1 VESERGPDRVK
12 EFVWSKD
19 MKTFAIAVLLAVHL
33 TSALAGTAQQPDSL
47 QVNASYQCSNG
58 MTVTVTRCAKQNGL
72 ENCEFKIEQNG
83 KLAFQGVNLREKV
96 AAGVKSCRAQAA
108 SSPSSFP
115 RTMAEQGKSFN
126 PPYLNEMP
134 SIELVKQEIQ
144 GKDPTDTVARQVA
157 VFNELPTV
165 ITRFMLADRKR
176 YDLTP
181 DEQKITGKYQLA
193 AYELEQAY
201 KKTHTPAEAQAF
213 FQLHGRYELDSALN
227 REMHIK
233 LFSSAFLLQLGGAD
247 KARNEW
253 YRAHLEQERRVSEEA
268 ANAAKGGSP
277 FVRNDP
283 GTLAARRCVE
293 LGGSEL
299 ECIGKGFWTGLTD
312 MAGVD
317 ANALNPIGGSQFAGV
332 IMNGS
337 YQGVAGLWL
346 SFGSESL
353 SLNGCGKLVPNGHSY
368 TITKKPN
375 QLLIN
380 VKSEPSAFVLSM
392 KNDGSLSGP
401 GPIDVKG
408 QIIVG
413 YQKIW
418 MQEYRNGIAVAG
430 GGYWTSE
437 PIYAPKTERCTIG
450 TLAQAPPPAPDKN
463 PLTRD
468 ITAAINGV
476 MAVGP
481 PGLRMSGQFI
491 GQGGLALE
499 FADDAVTLDCG
510 AAHVKQPYTVE
521 NAPSQFQVTI
531 KNGAAP
537 FTLTVQP
544 NGTLLGS
551 GNTDVA
557 GRVVTGSTQN
567 ALTYAPKNARCAI
580 GTLTPKGRTTAQVL
594 Q

>member
-1 VESERGPDRVK
+1 
-12 EFVWSKD
+12 
-19 MKTFAIAVLLAVHL
+19 MKTFAIAALLAVHL

-126 PPYLNEMP
+126 PPYFNEMP

-144 GKDPTDTVARQVA
+144 GKDPTDTLARQVA

-193 AYELEQAY
+193 AYELEQGY

-213 FQLHGRYELDSALN
+213 FQLHGRYELDSALD

-253 YRAHLEQERRVSEEA
+253 YRAHLEQEKRVSEEA

-317 ANALNPIGGSQFAGV
+317 VDALNPIGGSQFAGV

-346 SFGSESL
+346 SFSDHFS
-353 SLNGCGKLVPNGHSY
+353 V
-368 TITKKPN
+368 KPKMWP
-375 QLLIN
+375 L
-380 VKSEPSAFVLSM
+380 
-392 KNDGSLSGP
+392 
-401 GPIDVKG
+401 PI
-408 QIIVG
+408 
-413 YQKIW
+413 
-418 MQEYRNGIAVAG
+418 
-430 GGYWTSE
+430 
-437 PIYAPKTERCTIG
+437 
-450 TLAQAPPPAPDKN
+450 
-463 PLTRD
+463 
-468 ITAAINGV
+468 
-476 MAVGP
+476 
-481 PGLRMSGQFI
+481 
-491 GQGGLALE
+491 
-499 FADDAVTLDCG
+499 LDCG
-510 AAHVKQPYTVE
+510 NNRKFKE
-521 NAPSQFQVTI
+521 
-531 KNGAAP
+531 
-537 FTLTVQP
+537 
-544 NGTLLGS
+544 
-551 GNTDVA
+551 
-557 GRVVTGSTQN
+557 STP
-567 ALTYAPKNARCAI
+567 PK
-580 GTLTPKGRTTAQVL
+580 
-594 Q
+594 